1 MANTPCDAQS
11 MGATTSPR
19 PSAAR
24 MLVNATVRTL
34 SLNTSVARCLTN
46 SVNAEMRLEMS
57 ADVGS
62 TPAMKHP

>member
-1 MANTPCDAQS
+1 MANTPCAAQS

-24 MLVNATVRTL
+24 VLVNALVKAL
-34 SLNTSVARCLTN
+34 SLKTSVAHCLTN